1 MPKVVSALGFFELGR
16 KMKEIENMID
26 AADSHKSSD
35 SMDEEVL
42 GQLCLDLWDFINDPE
57 RVIIRVKSDG
67 FYAGLRERVIEA
79 LRKQGRVV
87 KRAGG

>member
-1 MPKVVSALGFFELGR
+1 MPKLVSALGFFELGR

-42 GQLCLDLWDFINDPE
+42 GQLCLDLWACIW
-57 RVIIRVKSDG
+57 
-67 FYAGLRERVIEA
+67 AGGLGETAEGKRLRRAMIEA
-79 LRKQGRVV
+79 LNLDE
-87 KRAGG
+87 